1 MLVLTM
7 QQYSLLKSCHASP
20 CHIISQEKLPWAEEV
35 LVSKAELDQQVAEL
49 TMQTEYQLRL
59 KDLHVQARVA
69 RVTQSHAPWV
79 ALSCTTQQN
88 QYCCAP
94 F

>member
-1 MLVLTM
+1 M
-7 QQYSLLKSCHASP
+7 
-20 CHIISQEKLPWAEEV
+20 
-35 LVSKAELDQQVAEL
+35 LVSKAELDERRAHVAELEQQVAEL

-59 KDLHVQARVA
+59 KDLHVQASVA